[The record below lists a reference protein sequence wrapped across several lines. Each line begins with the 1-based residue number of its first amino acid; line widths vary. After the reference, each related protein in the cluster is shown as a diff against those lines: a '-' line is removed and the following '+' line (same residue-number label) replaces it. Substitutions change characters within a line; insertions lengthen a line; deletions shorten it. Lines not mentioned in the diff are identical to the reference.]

1 MKKHDLLQAN
11 RFLDGELSHN
21 ESEVF
26 EELMKDKPELMRYV
40 HRIRYVDSSIRSS
53 ETVDAP
59 PMKIPSRSLPG
70 IAELLAMKWRVPAV
84 PTAVAGILLLALVGW
99 SLGSGR
105 VDKPIAIHTDIK
117 LVYFSKTA
125 AAVSVVGSFNEWKE
139 EIPLQ
144 SRGDNGYWIAQI
156 PVSPGE
162 YSYSFLIDGKTRVA
176 DPTAE
181 SFLEDDFGSKN
192 SVIRVGI

>member
-1 MKKHDLLQAN
+1 LKKHDLLQAN
-11 RFLDGELSHN
+11 RFLDGDLTEH
-21 ESEVF
+21 EREIF
-26 EELMKDKPELMRYV
+26 EGLMKCQPDLMRYV
-40 HRIRYVDSSIRSS
+40 QRIRNVDSSLRSL
-53 ETVDAP
+53 ETIDAP
-59 PMKIPSRSLPG
+59 PVKIPSRSLPG
-70 IAELLAMKWRVPAV
+70 IAELLAMKWRIPAV

-105 VDKPIAIHTDIK
+105 IDKPNAVHTNIK

-139 EIPLQ
+139 EVPLQ

-162 YSYSFLIDGKTRVA
+162 YTYSFLIDGKTRIA